1 MSVPDWLS
9 PLPDAAAMRAADAA
23 AIAAGTPG
31 IKLMERAGSGLALVA
46 AERIPQGPIAVVCG
60 KGNNGGDGFVA
71 ARLLSELGREVRV
84 VVTADPSE
92 YEGDAAE
99 NLSRLEAAPLA
110 FGPGWL
116 EGAAGA
122 IDALMGTGAAGAPRG
137 AVADAITA
145 LLDSGLPVV
154 ACDVPS
160 GVDAST
166 GEVAD
171 PDIAIRAVATVTFA
185 AHKPGLWIAPGKTYA
200 GEVTCIDIGLPQRID
215 APVGLLASDDVL
227 ALLPARGAQATKF
240 SGGHVVVAGGSRG
253 LTGAV
258 CLAADAAVRAGAGY
272 VTACV
277 PQTLEAIFE
286 VKLTEVMTFGLPDDD
301 GALLES
307 GADSVLEQAGRHGGT
322 VVLGSGLGRGA
333 AQTAFASGVV
343 AGATG
348 SLVIDA
354 DGLNAFAGAA
364 GRLAVSAASAVL
376 TPHAGELAR
385 LMGTSTD
392 DISARRLH
400 WATHAAEVTEAVVVL
415 KGDDTLIAAPDG
427 RVAVSEGG
435 APGLATAGTGDVL
448 AGICGAYL
456 AAGLDGF
463 AAACA
468 AVRVHVLAGRL
479 AAAANGPDG
488 VIASDVIAAIAAARS
503 GASTGDERPVQ

>member
-1 MSVPDWLS
+1 MALPGWLQ

-23 AIAAGTPG
+23 AIADGTPG

-46 AERIPQGPIAVVCG
+46 AERIPQGPIAIVCG

-84 VVTADPSE
+84 LLTADPSE
-92 YEGDAAE
+92 YAGDAAE
-99 NLSRLEAAPLA
+99 NLARLEAAPAA

-122 IDALMGTGAAGAPRG
+122 IDALLGTGATGAPRG
-137 AVADAITA
+137 GVADAITA
-145 LLDSGLPVV
+145 LRQSGLPVV

-171 PDIAIRAVATVTFA
+171 PDIAVRAVATVTFA
-185 AHKPGLWIAPGKTYA
+185 ASKPGLWISPGKAY
-200 GEVTCIDIGLPQRID
+200 GGDVTSIDIGLPERIE
-215 APVGLLASDDVL
+215 AAIGLLAGDDVL
-227 ALLPARGAQATKF
+227 ALLPRRGADATKF

-258 CLAADAAVRAGAGY
+258 CLAADAAARAGAGY

-277 PQTLEAIFE
+277 PRSLEAIFE
-286 VKLTEVMTFGLPDDD
+286 VKLTEVMTVGLPDDD
-301 GALLES
+301 GALLEA
-307 GADSVLEQAGRHGGT
+307 GADVVLEQAARHGGAI
-322 VVLGSGLGRGA
+322 VLGGGLGRGS
-333 AQTAFASGVV
+333 AQTAFASGVA
-343 AGATG
+343 AGAAG
-348 SLVIDA
+348 PLVIDA

-364 GRLAVSAASAVL
+364 GRLAASPASAIL

-385 LMGTSTD
+385 LMGTTTE

-400 WATHAAEVTEAVVVL
+400 WTTHAAEVTGSVVVL
-415 KGDDTLIAAPDG
+415 KGDDTLVAAPDG
-427 RVAVSEGG
+427 RIAVSEGG
-435 APGLATAGTGDVL
+435 AAGLATAGTGDVL

-456 AAGLDGF
+456 AAGLDAF
-463 AAACA
+463 AAACC

-479 AAAANGPDG
+479 AAQPHGPDG
-488 VIASDVIAAIAAARS
+488 VIASDVVAALPGAR
-503 GASTGDERPVQ
+503 ASSV